1 MKQILDNLTSLGR
14 TRLLI
19 LGGTGLGLMAALF
32 FGVSTVMRPTF
43 APLYSELTPSGASQ
57 IVTTLEQA
65 GFQVE
70 LSGGGSVVSVPQED
84 IPRARMALAAGGLP
98 EDGVPGWELFD
109 NASGLGMNSF
119 MQRVTRL
126 RALEGELARSIQT
139 IEGIDAARVHLVLPE
154 REAFSRNRPEPTASV
169 IVRGRASSTISRRQ
183 GLAIRALVAAAV
195 PDLDAARVTVL
206 SASGETILG
215 QEEGSAEVTLQSVRS
230 SIEERMARNI
240 EGILTARVGAG
251 NARVQ
256 VSVDLNTERQVIVQ
270 KSFDPS
276 QQVVRSTET
285 REESVKDQDTRAPS
299 VDVGN
304 NLPEALAQNGAGGS
318 NSSRATTDEIVN
330 YEVGSTQSETVREPG
345 GIDRVTVA
353 VLVNGIYNV
362 QSDGSVAYE
371 ERSAEELGRL
381 SQLVQA
387 AIGYDAQRGDAVSVD
402 SLRFMDYSMDVGE
415 PVGTSLGEVISANIM
430 SILRGVFAL
439 LVVGLV
445 LVLGVR
451 PVTRLLLPPPG
462 DNGKDAD
469 ALGAEEQKALAGG
482 GPRVSNVATLDSV
495 DDDGFNGGPPSVVDM
510 SGGQGGDLIQ
520 IASVQGGV
528 SRLPL
533 ASLEDLV
540 ASDPDESLK
549 VLQTWLAQEAS

>member
-1 MKQILDNLTSLGR
+1 MPI
-14 TRLLI
+14 
-19 LGGTGLGLMAALF
+19 A
-32 FGVSTVMRPTF
+32 
-43 APLYSELTPSGASQ
+43 
-57 IVTTLEQA
+57 
-65 GFQVE
+65 
-70 LSGGGSVVSVPQED
+70 
-84 IPRARMALAAGGLP
+84 
-98 EDGVPGWELFD
+98 
-109 NASGLGMNSF
+109 
-119 MQRVTRL
+119 
-126 RALEGELARSIQT
+126 
-139 IEGIDAARVHLVLPE
+139 AARP
-154 REAFSRNRPEPTASV
+154 PTS
-169 IVRGRASSTISRRQ
+169 
-183 GLAIRALVAAAV
+183 
-195 PDLDAARVTVL
+195 
-206 SASGETILG
+206 
-215 QEEGSAEVTLQSVRS
+215 
-230 SIEERMARNI
+230 
-240 EGILTARVGAG
+240 
-251 NARVQ
+251 
-256 VSVDLNTERQVIVQ
+256 
-270 KSFDPS
+270 
-276 QQVVRSTET
+276 
-285 REESVKDQDTRAPS
+285 APS